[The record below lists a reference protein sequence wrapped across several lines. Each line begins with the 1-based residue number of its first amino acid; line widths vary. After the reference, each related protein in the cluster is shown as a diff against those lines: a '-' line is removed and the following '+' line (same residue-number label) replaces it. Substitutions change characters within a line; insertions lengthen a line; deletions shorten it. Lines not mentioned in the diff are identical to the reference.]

1 MNFTKFAPLAVCTA
15 TLFPMSLYADEL
27 TDERIKE
34 LVYEA
39 ILENPQIIM
48 DAVRLLEERQQ
59 QDQAAAAAA
68 ALETER
74 DRLEQDP
81 NAIVLA
87 NPDGDV
93 TVVEFFDY
101 NCPYCRRVM
110 PQVDALVEQDPNVR
124 LVYREWPI
132 LGEGSVFAARAALA
146 ARAQGKY
153 EEFHVAMMGMQ
164 GRAEEA
170 SVLRIAREV
179 GLDIVQLRRD
189 MDAPEVDE
197 HIQTSMELTRALG
210 FSGTPSFVI
219 GDALIPGFVEADV
232 LIEQVAATREAKKK

>member
-1 MNFTKFAPLAVCTA
+1 MTIRKIAPLVLCFAALIPFTV
-15 TLFPMSLYADEL
+15 SADEL
-27 TDERIKE
+27 SEDRVKQ

-48 DAVRLLEERQQ
+48 DAVRLLEEQQ
-59 QDQAAAAAA
+59 QQGQQAAAAAV
-68 ALETER
+68 LQNER
-74 DRLEQDP
+74 DRLERDP

-101 NCPYCRRVM
+101 NCPYCRRAM
-110 PQVDALVEQDPNVR
+110 PQVDALIEQDPNVR

-132 LGEGSVFAARAALA
+132 LGDGSVFAAKAALA
-146 ARAQGKY
+146 SRKQGKY
-153 EEFHVAMMGMQ
+153 EEFHVAMMGME
-164 GRAEEA
+164 GRAEER

-179 GLDIVQLRRD
+179 GLDIEQMRRD
-189 MDAPEVDE
+189 MEAPEVSE
-197 HIQTSMELTRALG
+197 HIATSMELTRALG
-210 FSGTPSFVI
+210 FNGTPSFVI

-232 LIEQVAATREAKKK
+232 LIKQVEETRAAGN

>member
-1 MNFTKFAPLAVCTA
+1 MKLAKLAPFAIYASALMPLSA
-15 TLFPMSLYADEL
+15 YADEKS
-27 TDERIKE
+27 DERIKE

-48 DAVRLLEERQQ
+48 EAVRLLEERQQ
-59 QDQAAAAAA
+59 QDQAAAAATVLKA
-68 ALETER
+68 ER

-110 PQVDALVEQDPNVR
+110 PQVDALVEQDANVR

-146 ARAQGKY
+146 ARWASAFCRLRAAQESFWTGSSSSKSS
-153 EEFHVAMMGMQ
+153 
-164 GRAEEA
+164 A
-170 SVLRIAREV
+170 S
-179 GLDIVQLRRD
+179 
-189 MDAPEVDE
+189 
-197 HIQTSMELTRALG
+197 
-210 FSGTPSFVI
+210 
-219 GDALIPGFVEADV
+219 
-232 LIEQVAATREAKKK
+232 